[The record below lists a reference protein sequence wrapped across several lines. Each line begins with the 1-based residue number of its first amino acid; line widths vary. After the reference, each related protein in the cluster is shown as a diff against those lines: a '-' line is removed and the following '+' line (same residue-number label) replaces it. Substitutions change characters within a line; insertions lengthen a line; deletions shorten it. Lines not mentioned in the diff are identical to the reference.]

1 MNDMT
6 GIVASLLA
14 RSKAAN
20 AEDKVLLIPAGG
32 EQKENEEMTVIDFL
46 SQQVQ
51 IAVDSLKSAYPNNKN
66 GLDAVKKFLD
76 EIEAEDW
83 GDYDDK
89 DDLFS
94 LAHGYPVEIHLARM
108 FTSNLAPDEL

>member
-1 MNDMT
+1 
-6 GIVASLLA
+6 
-14 RSKAAN
+14 
-20 AEDKVLLIPAGG
+20 LLIPAGG

-76 EIEAEDW
+76 EIEAEAPWLKDF
-83 GDYDDK
+83 K
-89 DDLFS
+89 DDDCYAKRPCAVNQDSQDTISRLVKLVNGTGVVPLIVAVTEKVVS
-94 LAHGYPVEIHLARM
+94 VI
-108 FTSNLAPDEL
+108 ELPIT